1 MERRSE
7 ASGMRRGE
15 GDWAGRGNYAD
26 YRGNYGSP
34 ASDYQDYGDW
44 NGQGGSLGSYGGPRF
59 GDNWGNERDAY
70 GRGYRNYGAGN
81 YSSSAFGGENYG
93 PRTAGYPLTGPDW
106 GNEPRG
112 QRGFCD
118 RAGDER
124 ASCAGDRDAAWP
136 RDMVRRRNFSGRGP
150 RGYVRSDER
159 IREDV
164 SDRLTDDWYLDA
176 SNIDVEVA
184 NGEVTLNG
192 TVDDVEDKHRAEHLI
207 ENLSG
212 VRHVQNNLR
221 IDDRGRERG
230 MTNPALSTPVGS
242 SGQGTSLAAAQT
254 TTGTSTGSGIGG
266 NAGQQ
271 RSGLGENTSSTH

>member
-1 MERRSE
+1 MADNGWRDEDRRHWDQERNRFDSDPRGRERAGWRDDRYMERRSE

-93 PRTAGYPLTGPDW
+93 LRTAGYPLTGPDW

-112 QRGFCD
+112 QRGFWD
-118 RAGDER
+118 RAGDEV
-124 ASCAGDRDAAWP
+124 ASWAGDRDAAW
-136 RDMVRRRNFSGRGP
+136 
-150 RGYVRSDER
+150 
-159 IREDV
+159 
-164 SDRLTDDWYLDA
+164 
-176 SNIDVEVA
+176 
-184 NGEVTLNG
+184 
-192 TVDDVEDKHRAEHLI
+192 
-207 ENLSG
+207 
-212 VRHVQNNLR
+212 
-221 IDDRGRERG
+221 
-230 MTNPALSTPVGS
+230 
-242 SGQGTSLAAAQT
+242 TSLNQHDPGITVLEVLAYSLEDL
-254 TTGTSTGSGIGG
+254 TSTRRWFTSFGSCSILEPHDDLVDL
-266 NAGQQ
+266 
-271 RSGLGENTSSTH
+271 GLITPTRTEGSAS